1 MNHNLEAQSSVDT
14 AERYPIPIQRSA
26 TSSSNNRYGQMDD
39 HTLNEI
45 KNNLYKYNVLSILR
59 RIEANEGFSERLL
72 GEASTPKQEPIRLKQ
87 ASSLSFCYRNV
98 ESISPTNNG
107 LQIVIN
113 EIGLLGVNSPLPL
126 HLIEFI
132 FQRKHQYGD
141 SAWCDFVNMLQHRLI
156 TLFYRS
162 WKNAQS
168 VITLD
173 NKLHDDK
180 FSTYLSS
187 LVGFAGVDRQGE
199 GNYVDYYSKLY
210 FMGYYLQRNQSAN
223 NLECLLAQYFNIPIK
238 IEENIGAWYPLPD
251 EERTKL
257 GKSIQYSLKDRM
269 ILGKKIYDTQTKF
282 RIKIGPLALDE
293 FESFFKGEENSKR
306 LIEWVEL
313 YVGQEYEWDVQ
324 LILAKHSVPKFD
336 LKRQRRLGLT
346 TWMGRVDQD
355 VADVIINHK
364 K

>member
-1 MNHNLEAQSSVDT
+1 MNHNPKTQSLVHPVKQYPIQSSVN
-14 AERYPIPIQRSA
+14 
-26 TSSSNNRYGQMDD
+26 SSSPNGSGRVDE

-45 KNNLYKYNVLSILR
+45 ANNLYKYNVLSILR
-59 RIEANEGFSERLL
+59 RIEANEYFPKRLL
-72 GEASTPKQEPIRLKQ
+72 GETSTPKQEPVRLKQ
-87 ASSLSFCYRNV
+87 TPSLSFCTKNV
-98 ESISPTNNG
+98 ESIRPSANG

-113 EIGLLGVNSPLPL
+113 EIGLLGANSPLPL
-126 HLIEFI
+126 HLVEFI

-173 NKLHDDK
+173 NRLHDDK
-180 FSTYLSS
+180 FSKYLSS
-187 LVGFAGVDRQGE
+187 LVGFSGVDRKGE

-223 NLECLLAQYFNIPIK
+223 NLECLLTQYFNIPIK
-238 IEENIGAWYPLPD
+238 IEENIGTWYTLPD
-251 EERTKL
+251 EERTRL
-257 GKSIQYSLKDRM
+257 GKYMQYSLKDRV

-282 RIKIGPLALDE
+282 RIQIGPLALDE
-293 FESFFKGEENSKR
+293 YESFFKGKENSKR
-306 LIEWVEL
+306 LMEWVEL

-346 TWMGRVDQD
+346 TWLGRVDQD
-355 VADVIINHK
+355 AEDVIINYK

>member
-1 MNHNLEAQSSVDT
+1 MNPNIELQKEESTEDHYLIHTSVP
-14 AERYPIPIQRSA
+14 RYSYDK
-26 TSSSNNRYGQMDD
+26 TVLVND
-39 HTLNEI
+39 HTYKKI
-45 KNNLYKYNVLSILR
+45 KSNLYKYNMLSLLR
-59 RIEANEGFSERLL
+59 RIEANEDFTGQLL
-72 GEASTPKQEPIRLKQ
+72 GETNTPKQEPIRLRQ
-87 ASSLSFCYRNV
+87 TPSLSFCSKNI
-98 ESISPTNNG
+98 ESIHINDEV
-107 LQIVIN
+107 LEIVIN
-113 EIGLLGVNSPLPL
+113 EIGLLGPNSPLPL

-141 SAWCDFVNMLQHRLI
+141 NAWCDFVNMLHHRVM

-187 LVGFAGVDRQGE
+187 LVGFAGVDRQNE
-199 GNYVDYYSKLY
+199 NKYVDYHSKLY
-210 FMGYYLQRNQSAN
+210 FMGYYLQRNQSAS
-223 NLECLLAQYFNIPIK
+223 NLECLLKQYFNIPIK
-238 IEENIGAWYPLPD
+238 VEENIGAWYPLPD

-257 GKSIQYSLKDRM
+257 GKSIQYSLKDRV
-269 ILGKKIYDTQTKF
+269 ILGKRIYDNQTKF
-282 RIKIGPLALDE
+282 RIKIGPLELNE
-293 FESFFKGEENSKR
+293 FESFFKSKENSKR
-306 LIEWVEL
+306 LMEWVEL

-336 LKRQRRLGLT
+336 LKGQRRLGLT
-346 TWMGRVDQD
+346 TWLGRVNQD
-355 VADVIINHK
+355 MEDVIINYK